1 MNVLEGDMFPLRDL
15 KRKYSK
21 GLRNITCMRIDG
33 EIGSGTFGTVYKA
46 IDDSDTSVA
55 LKKIKMEK
63 EKEGFPLTAIRE
75 IKILKAIKHEHI
87 IELKEVIIYDQEAD
101 KGYYYY
107 FFSSFFY
114 HILFNYNYN
123 YIIL

>member
-1 MNVLEGDMFPLRDL
+1 MNILEEDMYPLQGM
-15 KRKYSK
+15 KRKYSR

-46 IDDSDTSVA
+46 IDNDSNSLVA

-75 IKILKAIKHEHI
+75 IKILKALKHEHI
-87 IELKEVIIYDQEAD
+87 IELKDVIIYNQDAD
-101 KGYYYY
+101 KGY
-107 FFSSFFY
+107 
-114 HILFNYNYN
+114 L
-123 YIIL
+123 LL